1 MSSSPLAPWM
11 KLVLRFVA
19 CHNVLAGVNMLCF
32 YHESYKAMGVAKP
45 ELNLPIQL
53 VGVLVALFGVGYWM
67 VANNPVENRNILLL
81 GFWSKLLGSVLG
93 IYYVVAGKL
102 PPIFLAILF
111 FSDIIYLPPFYVIL
125 RRLFRLAAERDASQA

>member
-1 MSSSPLAPWM
+1 MNF
-11 KLVLRFVA
+11 VLRFVA
-19 CHNVLAGVNMLCF
+19 CYNVLAGVNMLCF

-67 VANNPVENRNILLL
+67 VANNPVENRNLLLL

-102 PPIFLAILF
+102 PPIFLAILV

-125 RRLFRLAAERDASQA
+125 RRLFRQAAERDASQA